1 MVNMDFIIFMMLAIV
16 TLSSILS
23 FIILFFMRKEIQDIQ
38 QSANYIYNNHDK
50 VNYIYRIVKQTRKE
64 KAEKNKVT

>member
-1 MVNMDFIIFMMLAIV
+1 MGKMDFIIIILLALAS
-16 TLSSILS
+16 LSSTLS

-50 VNYIYRIVKQTRKE
+50 VNYIYRIVKQARKE

>member
-1 MVNMDFIIFMMLAIV
+1 MDFIIFILLTLAA
-16 TLSSILS
+16 LSSTLS

-50 VNYIYRIVKQTRKE
+50 VNYIYRAVKQARKE
-64 KAEKNKVT
+64 RVEKNKVT

>member
-1 MVNMDFIIFMMLAIV
+1 MDFIIFMMLTIV

-50 VNYIYRIVKQTRKE
+50 VNYIYRIVKQAKQAKKE
-64 KAEKNKVT
+64 KIEKTKKH

>member
-1 MVNMDFIIFMMLAIV
+1 MDFIIIILLILAA
-16 TLSSILS
+16 LSSTLS
-23 FIILFFMRKEIQDIQ
+23 FIILFFMRREVEDIQ

>member
-1 MVNMDFIIFMMLAIV
+1 MDFIIFMMLAIV

-50 VNYIYRIVKQTRKE
+50 VNYIYRIVKQAKQAKKE
-64 KAEKNKVT
+64 KIEKTKKH

>member
-1 MVNMDFIIFMMLAIV
+1 MDFIIFILLTLAA
-16 TLSSILS
+16 LSSTLS

>member
-1 MVNMDFIIFMMLAIV
+1 MDFIIFMMLAIV

>member
-1 MVNMDFIIFMMLAIV
+1 MVNMDFIIFILLTLAA
-16 TLSSILS
+16 LSSTLS

-64 KAEKNKVT
+64 KAEKIK

>member
-1 MVNMDFIIFMMLAIV
+1 MGEMDFIIIILLVLAA
-16 TLSSILS
+16 LSSILS
-23 FIILFFMRKEIQDIQ
+23 FIILIFMRKQIEDIQ

-50 VNYIYRIVKQTRKE
+50 VNYIYRVVKQARKE

>member
-16 TLSSILS
+16 TLSSTLS

-64 KAEKNKVT
+64 KAEKIK

>member
-1 MVNMDFIIFMMLAIV
+1 MGKMDLLIIILLAV
-16 TLSSILS
+16 TSLSSTLS

>member
-1 MVNMDFIIFMMLAIV
+1 MDLLIIILLAV
-16 TLSSILS
+16 ASLSSTLS
-23 FIILFFMRKEIQDIQ
+23 FIILFIMRKEIQDKQ

>member
-1 MVNMDFIIFMMLAIV
+1 MDFIIFILLTLAA
-16 TLSSILS
+16 LSSTLS

-38 QSANYIYNNHDK
+38 QSTNYIYNNHDK
-50 VNYIYRIVKQTRKE
+50 VNYIYRVVKQARKE

>member
-1 MVNMDFIIFMMLAIV
+1 MDFIIFILLTLAA
-16 TLSSILS
+16 LSSTLS

-64 KAEKNKVT
+64 KAEKIK